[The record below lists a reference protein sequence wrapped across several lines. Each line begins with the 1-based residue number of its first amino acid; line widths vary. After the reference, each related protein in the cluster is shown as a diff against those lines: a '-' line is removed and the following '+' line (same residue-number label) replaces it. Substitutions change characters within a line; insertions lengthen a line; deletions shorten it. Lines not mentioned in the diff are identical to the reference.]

1 MTFSIRNLSSEFLIH
16 FFSNSK
22 LSWEPHYKIQP
33 SHQEKAW
40 IWPRVFKSKQT
51 NCVLF
56 LPLVTAP
63 LDAMPSFSN
72 LSNFFSSEGSKALEL
87 ILTMPSDNVIL
98 SWTSSY
104 FFFRFSCTIGSCL
117 ASGSRSCWSRR
128 APSCQCCTPHHAT
141 HRSRTGIGSGD
152 WRQWSPLRVRRRQ
165 SWMKN
170 LGDK

>member
-1 MTFSIRNLSSEFLIH
+1 MWLLKEDQTSLLCILCFDDLLYDEIEVHAWMTRQVRGRVVEKPTKFWIWWRMTFSIRNLSSEFLIH

-98 SWTSSY
+98 SWSS
-104 FFFRFSCTIGSCL
+104 FSPFLLFSIQL
-117 ASGSRSCWSRR
+117 HNWKLF
-128 APSCQCCTPHHAT
+128 
-141 HRSRTGIGSGD
+141 GI
-152 WRQWSPLRVRRRQ
+152 RE
-165 SWMKN
+165 
-170 LGDK
+170 